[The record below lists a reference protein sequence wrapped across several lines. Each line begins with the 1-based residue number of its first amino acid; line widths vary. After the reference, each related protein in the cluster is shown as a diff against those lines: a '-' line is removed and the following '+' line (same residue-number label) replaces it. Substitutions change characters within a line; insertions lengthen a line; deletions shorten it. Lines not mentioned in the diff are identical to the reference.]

1 MIDFFSMKC
10 LSRHEKDILLL
21 EVVLRAEFILSDDL
35 SFSLT
40 SLLSRRYDIRH
51 YRRTDVI

>member
-1 MIDFFSMKC
+1 MKC